1 MIELGRGTDTMS
13 DIAKQISELSIEKRQ
28 LLERYLKTAGLNLTN
43 AVILPQRRNTNRFP
57 LSFAQQRLW
66 FLDQLEPNTSVYNIP
81 DTHYFNGP
89 LNLRALERS
98 LSEIVRRHEILRT
111 TFQTVEGEPVQVIA
125 EAQPQQL
132 EVIDLSELPEAEREA
147 TAQRMANEETEQP
160 FDLTRGPLFRFRLL
174 RLGEEQHIL
183 LLTMHHIIS
192 DGWSLGVLGRELA
205 ALYEAYSTGR
215 GSPLAELGIQY
226 ADFAVWQR
234 EWLQGEVLEKQL
246 AYWREQLGGELPVL
260 ELITDRPRP
269 PVQTYRGTA
278 VDLELSPEVRERLKQ
293 VGRESEATLFMTL
306 LAGFNVLLWRYTQQQ
321 EILVGSPIAN
331 RNRAELEG
339 LIGFFVNTLVLR
351 SKLNAQMSFRE
362 FLAQVRETTL
372 GAYGHQ
378 DVPFEKLVEELQ
390 PERSLNRQPL
400 FQVLFTLQAAEELKL
415 GGLELNW
422 MDIKSDV
429 TKFDLSLFMTET
441 ETGLYS
447 WFEYNS
453 DLFDGSTVARMLQH
467 FHTLLEEIA
476 ANPDARLS
484 ELSLMTRQ
492 ERAQLEELNQTQ
504 SEYHRDQCIHRLVEL
519 QAARRPDALAVVY
532 REKQI
537 SYDDLNRRANQLA
550 YYLRAHGVGLETR
563 VGVLMQRSADWMVAV
578 LGILKAGGVYVP
590 LDGGYPAHRLRFMV
604 EDADVRLVL
613 TESGQPEIVAQGE
626 ATEVVYLDKGW
637 EWLESEN
644 EDNPEN
650 VTQAENLAYVM
661 YTSGSTGQPKGVGV
675 THRAINRLV
684 RNTNYVKFEES
695 DRVAQTSNAS
705 FDTSTF
711 EIWGALLNGSQLV
724 IFEKETVLSPRELE
738 RQLVDQ
744 QINVMFLTTAL
755 FHQMAQSRPE
765 IFASLTYMVFGG
777 DAADAQFVQRVLE
790 QGKPRH
796 LVNGYGPTE
805 GTTFATA
812 YEAQER
818 DIGARTIPIGRALSN
833 TEAWVLDRQGQ
844 MAPVGVAGELHI
856 GGDCLARGYL
866 RRPELTAE
874 KFVPH
879 PYSAEPGARL
889 YRTGDLV
896 RYQSDGNIEFLKRMD
911 QQVKVRGFRVE
922 LGEVESL
929 LNQYWAI
936 VESVVIAGKDSLGD
950 TRLIAYIV
958 PEEGVEPTSSEMWNF
973 LQEKLPSYML
983 PSVFVT
989 IKELPLTPNGKVDRK
1004 ALPLPEQ
1011 IGDEVSTSFIAP
1023 RTAMEEM
1030 VAEIWRQTLGITQV
1044 GVESNFFDLGGH
1056 SLLGTRVMSQIRE
1069 NCGIELPVRVLFESP
1084 TIAAL
1089 ARKIEE
1095 AQSKETEFGRILSML
1110 ENMENASEEEV
1121 TALLAQTE
1129 SQSQV

>member
-1 MIELGRGTDTMS
+1 MS
-13 DIAKQISELSIEKRQ
+13 DIAKQITELSVEKRQ
-28 LLERYLKTAGLNLTN
+28 LLERYLKTAGLNLSN
-43 AVILPQRRNTNRFP
+43 AVIIPQRRDTNKFP

-66 FLDQLEPNTSVYNIP
+66 FLDQLEPNSPVYNIP
-81 DTHYFNGP
+81 DTHFFNGP
-89 LNLRALERS
+89 LNLKALERS
-98 LSEIVRRHEILRT
+98 LSEIVRRHEVLRT
-111 TFQTVEGEPVQVIA
+111 TFHSINGEPVQVIA

-132 EVIDLSELPEAEREA
+132 EVIDLSDLPEEERQAKAER
-147 TAQRMANEETEQP
+147 MAREETEQP
-160 FDLTRGPLFRFRLL
+160 FDLTRGPLFRFRLV
-174 RLGEEQHIL
+174 RLAEEQHIL

-205 ALYEAYSTGR
+205 ALYQAYSTGQS
-215 GSPLAELGIQY
+215 SPLPELEIQY

-260 ELITDRPRP
+260 ELTTDRPRP
-269 PVQTYRGTA
+269 PVQTYRGKA
-278 VDLELSPEVRERLKQ
+278 VDLELSVEVRERLKQ
-293 VGRESEATLFMTL
+293 IGRENAATLFMTL
-306 LAGFNVLLWRYTQQQ
+306 MAAFNVLLWRYTQQE
-321 EILVGSPIAN
+321 EILVGTPIAN
-331 RNRAELEG
+331 RNRAETES

-351 SKLNAQMSFRE
+351 SKLDPHISFRE
-362 FLAQVRETTL
+362 FLAQVRETTV

-400 FQVLFTLQAAEELKL
+400 FQVLFTLQVAEEMKL

-422 MDIKSDV
+422 MDTKSDV

-447 WFEYNS
+447 WFEYNT
-453 DLFDGSTVARMLQH
+453 DLFDESTIARMLKH
-467 FHTLLEEIA
+467 FHTLLEDIA

-484 ELSLMTRQ
+484 ELSLMTGE
-492 ERAQLEELNQTQ
+492 EREQIKAWNQTQ
-504 SEYHRDQCIHRLVEL
+504 IEYERDQCVHQLVEL

-532 REKQI
+532 GEKQI
-537 SYDDLNRRANQLA
+537 SYGELNRRTNQLA
-550 YYLRAHGVGLETR
+550 RYLRRHGVGLETR
-563 VGVLMQRSADWMVAV
+563 VGVLMQRSADWIVAL

-590 LDGGYPAHRLRFMV
+590 LDGSYPAQRLRFMV
-604 EDADVRLVL
+604 EDAEVKLLL
-613 TESGQPEIVAQGE
+613 TENGQPEIDAAEVVNLDQAWEQL
-626 ATEVVYLDKGW
+626 ATENA
-637 EWLESEN
+637 EN
-644 EDNPEN
+644 LEN
-650 VTQAENLAYVM
+650 VALAENLAYLM

-675 THRAINRLV
+675 THQAINRLV

-705 FDTSTF
+705 FDVATF
-711 EIWGALLNGSQLV
+711 EIWGALLNGSRLV
-724 IFEKETVLSPRELE
+724 VLEKDTVLSPTELG

-744 QINVMFLTTAL
+744 QISVLFLTTAL
-755 FHQMAQSRPE
+755 FHLMAQSRPE
-765 IFASLTYMVFGG
+765 IFASLTYVIFGG

-790 QGKPRH
+790 RGKPRH

-805 GTTFATA
+805 GTSFTTS
-812 YEAQER
+812 YEAQEK
-818 DIGARTIPIGRALSN
+818 DIGARTTPIGRPLPN
-833 TEAWVLDRQGQ
+833 TDAWVLDRETQ
-844 MAPVGVAGELHI
+844 MVPVGVAGELHI
-856 GGDCLARGYL
+856 GGDGLARGYIP
-866 RRPELTAE
+866 RPGLTAE

-879 PYSAEPGARL
+879 PFSAEPGARL

-896 RYQSDGNIEFLKRMD
+896 RYQDDGNIEFLRRMD

-922 LGEVESL
+922 LGEIESS

-936 VESVVIAGKDSLGD
+936 VESVVIAGKDASGE

-958 PEEGVEPTSSEMWNF
+958 PEEGVEPTSSELWAF

-989 IKELPLTPNGKVDRK
+989 ITELPLTPNGKVDRR
-1004 ALPLPEQ
+1004 ALPVPAQ
-1011 IGDEVSTSFIAP
+1011 IGDEVGTNFIPP
-1023 RTAMEEM
+1023 RTDMEVM

-1044 GVESNFFDLGGH
+1044 GVGSNFFDLGGH

-1069 NCGIELPVRVLFESP
+1069 NCGIELPLRVLFEAP
-1084 TIAAL
+1084 TVAAL
-1089 ARKIEE
+1089 ARRLEE
-1095 AQSKETEFGRILSML
+1095 AQPKTTELGRILSML
-1110 ENMENASEEEV
+1110 ENMENISEEEV

-1129 SQSQV
+1129 AGSK